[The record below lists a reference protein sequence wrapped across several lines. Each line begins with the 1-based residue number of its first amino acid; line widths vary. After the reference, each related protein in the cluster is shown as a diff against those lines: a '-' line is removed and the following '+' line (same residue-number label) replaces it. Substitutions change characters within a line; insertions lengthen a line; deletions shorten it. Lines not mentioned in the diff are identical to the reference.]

1 MKKILYDNQMFTFQ
15 RFGGVTRYFAD
26 LMYNL
31 PAGEFRFSMP
41 MKFCEN
47 HYVTV
52 TYGRKYHK
60 LSFPRNYR
68 WRRRLYQIANS
79 QYSWVALR
87 HGQYDLFHPTYYNP
101 YFLDTLK
108 QRGKP
113 FVLTIHDMTFERYPQ
128 DVLIYDRTIPHKK
141 RLIAEADHIIAVS
154 ENTKRDIVELLGT
167 DPSKISVVHHGYRP
181 VAEAASQLF
190 EHYVLY
196 VGERKGYKNFF
207 PWLSAIRP
215 LLMKDPA
222 LKIVCTGNTFSA
234 SENKFF
240 RKWGIADRLQHISA
254 DDAQMAS
261 LYRHALC
268 FVFPSHYEGFGI
280 PILEA
285 FSNGCPVCLSN
296 ASCFPEVAGDAAIF
310 FNPNDAQSMQD
321 SLSEVIYNNTLRNEL
336 SAKGL
341 ERVRDFSLERMVRN
355 TCDVYRKLI

>member
-31 PAGEFRFSMP
+31 PTDEFRASMP
-41 MKFCEN
+41 MRFCEN

-52 TYGRKYHK
+52 TYGRKYPSF
-60 LSFPRNYR
+60 SFPKNYR
-68 WRRRLYQIANS
+68 WRRRVYQLANMT
-79 QYSWVALR
+79 YAWNAVR
-87 HGQYDLFHPTYYNP
+87 MCDYDIFHPTYYNP
-101 YFLDTLK
+101 YFLSAVK
-108 QRGKP
+108 RRNKP

-181 VAEAASQLF
+181 IAEAAPRLF
-190 EHYVLY
+190 DRYVLY

-207 PWLSAIRP
+207 PWLSAVRP
-215 LLMKDPA
+215 LLMADPT
-222 LKIVCTGNTFSA
+222 LMIVCTGNPFSTA
-234 SENKFF
+234 EVEFF
-240 RKWGIADRLQHISA
+240 KKWNVADRLLHISA
-254 DDAQMAS
+254 NDEQMAS
-261 LYRHALC
+261 LYRYALC

-285 FSNGCPVCLSN
+285 FSNGCPVCLSD
-296 ASCFPEVAGDAAIF
+296 ASCFPEVAGDAALY
-310 FNPNDAQSMQD
+310 FNPNDTQSMQD
-321 SLSEVIYNNTLRNEL
+321 TLREIITSSTLRHEL
-336 SAKGL
+336 SLKGKS
-341 ERVRDFSLERMVRN
+341 RVQEFSLERMVQS
-355 TCDVYRKLI
+355 TCDVYRNI

>member
-26 LMYNL
+26 LMFNL
-31 PAGEFRFSMP
+31 PPGEFRFSMP

-52 TYGRKYHK
+52 TYGRKYNS
-60 LSFPRNYR
+60 LSFPKNYR
-68 WRRRLYQIANS
+68 WRRRLYQFTNR
-79 QYSWVALR
+79 QYSRVALLR
-87 HGQYDLFHPTYYNP
+87 GNYDLFHPTYYSP
-101 YFLDTLK
+101 YFLDIVK
-108 QRGKP
+108 DRQKP

-154 ENTKRDIVELLGT
+154 ENTKRDIVEILGT

-181 VAEAASQLF
+181 VVEASPQLF
-190 EHYVLY
+190 DRYVLY

-207 PWLSAIRP
+207 PWLSAVRP
-215 LLMKDPA
+215 LLMADPTF
-222 LKIVCTGNTFSA
+222 KIVCTGSAFSS
-234 SENKFF
+234 SELKMLH
-240 RKWGIADRLQHISA
+240 KWGISDRIVHISA

-296 ASCFPEVAGDAAIF
+296 ASCFPEVAGDAALY
-310 FNPNDAQSMQD
+310 FNPHDAQSMQD
-321 SLSEVIYNNTLRNEL
+321 SLRELMASSTLRTEL
-336 SAKGL
+336 AIKGE
-341 ERVRDFSLERMVRN
+341 ERVREFSLGRMVEN
-355 TCDVYRKLI
+355 TCAVYRKLV

>member
-31 PAGEFRFSMP
+31 PDDEFRSSMP
-41 MKFCEN
+41 MRFCEN

-52 TYGRKYHK
+52 TYGRKYPS
-60 LSFPRNYR
+60 LSFPKNYR
-68 WRRRLYQIANS
+68 WRRRIYQLANMA
-79 QYSWVALR
+79 YAWNAVR
-87 HGQYDLFHPTYYNP
+87 MCDYDIFHPTYYNP
-101 YFLDTLK
+101 YFLSAVK
-108 QRGKP
+108 RRKKP

-154 ENTKRDIVELLGT
+154 ENTKRDIIELLGT

-181 VAEAASQLF
+181 IAEAAPQLF
-190 EHYVLY
+190 DRYVLY

-207 PWLSAIRP
+207 PWLSAVRP
-215 LLMKDPA
+215 LLMADPT
-222 LKIVCTGNTFSA
+222 LRIVCTGNPFSSA
-234 SENKFF
+234 EIKFF
-240 RKWGIADRLQHISA
+240 NKWNVTDRLLHISA
-254 DDAQMAS
+254 NDEQMAS
-261 LYRHALC
+261 LYRYALC

-285 FSNGCPVCLSN
+285 FSNGCPVCLSD
-296 ASCFPEVAGDAAIF
+296 ASCFPEVAGDAALY

-321 SLSEVIYNNTLRNEL
+321 ALRELITSSTLRSEL
-336 SAKGL
+336 SLKGK
-341 ERVRDFSLERMVRN
+341 ERVREFSLERMVEA
-355 TCDVYRKLI
+355 TCNVYRKI

>member
-31 PAGEFRFSMP
+31 PDDEFRASMP
-41 MKFCEN
+41 MRFCEN

-52 TYGRKYHK
+52 TYGRKYPS

-68 WRRRLYQIANS
+68 WRRRIYQLANMT
-79 QYSWVALR
+79 YAWNAVR
-87 HGQYDLFHPTYYNP
+87 MFDYDIFHPTYYNP
-101 YFLDTLK
+101 YFLSAVK
-108 QRGKP
+108 RRSKP

-181 VAEAASQLF
+181 IAKAAPQLF
-190 EHYVLY
+190 DRYVLY

-207 PWLSAIRP
+207 PWLSAVRP
-215 LLMKDPA
+215 LLMADPT
-222 LKIVCTGNTFSA
+222 LRIVCTGNPFSPA
-234 SENKFF
+234 EVKFF
-240 RKWGIADRLQHISA
+240 KKWNVADRLLHISA
-254 DDAQMAS
+254 NDEQMAS

-285 FSNGCPVCLSN
+285 FSNGCPVCLSD
-296 ASCFPEVAGDAAIF
+296 ASCFPEVAGDAALY

-321 SLSEVIYNNTLRNEL
+321 TLREVITNTTLRNEL
-336 SAKGL
+336 SLKGQS
-341 ERVRDFSLERMVRN
+341 RVREFSLERMVAA
-355 TCDVYRKLI
+355 TCDVYRKV